1 MNEAKRLDSTT
12 APAVHLLHTPAAP
25 MPDDGTILAMGRRF
39 RSAVDRFTALDRQ
52 HAALPPDA
60 PTEPVVR
67 SWMQRADAER
77 HRLFDRVFQRRAE
90 TLSDA
95 AVLAAHGF
103 HRVDAMLDTRC
114 DDAALDERLGQVRV
128 AFANILAVTAKAAGL
143 DICQIGYPTL
153 GRSVRQAL
161 GGRA

>member
-1 MNEAKRLDSTT
+1 MNEAKYLDSTP
-12 APAVHLLHTPAAP
+12 ALAVHPLHTPAEP
-25 MPDDGTILAMGRRF
+25 LPDDGTILAMGRRF
-39 RSAVDRFTALDRQ
+39 RSAVDRFTALYRQ

-60 PTEPVVR
+60 PTEPAIR
-67 SWMQRADAER
+67 GWMQRADTER

-103 HRVDAMLDTRC
+103 HRVDAILDTRC
-114 DDAALDERLGQVRV
+114 DDAALDERLGQMRV

-143 DICQIGYPTL
+143 DICQIGYPSL

>member
-1 MNEAKRLDSTT
+1 MTEAKRLDSTP

-103 HRVDAMLDTRC
+103 HRVDAMLDVHR
-114 DDAALDERLGQVRV
+114 DDAALDERLGQMRV
-128 AFANILAVTAKAAGL
+128 AFANILVVTAKASGI

-153 GRSVRQAL
+153 GRAVRQAL

>member
-1 MNEAKRLDSTT
+1 MNEAKPLDSTT
-12 APAVHLLHTPAAP
+12 APAVHLLHTPVEP

-67 SWMQRADAER
+67 SWMQRADTER

-114 DDAALDERLGQVRV
+114 DDAAWDERLGQVRV
-128 AFANILAVTAKAAGL
+128 AFANILAVTAKAAEL

>member
-1 MNEAKRLDSTT
+1 MYARRTS
-12 APAVHLLHTPAAP
+12 
-25 MPDDGTILAMGRRF
+25 PDDGTILAMGRRF

-95 AVLAAHGF
+95 ALLAAHGF
-103 HRVDAMLDTRC
+103 HRVDAMLVTRC

-128 AFANILAVTAKAAGL
+128 AFANILAVPAKAAAL
-143 DICQIGYPTL
+143 DNCPIGYPTL
-153 GRSVRQAL
+153 GRAVRQAL

>member
-1 MNEAKRLDSTT
+1 MHTARDIGRTRPDTATDSNRLSG
-12 APAVHLLHTPAAP
+12 ALPPCAHAEPP
-25 MPDDGTILAMGRRF
+25 PDDGTILAMGRRF

-67 SWMQRADAER
+67 SWMQRADTER

-95 AVLAAHGF
+95 AVLASPLPMHKIYQYAH
-103 HRVDAMLDTRC
+103 TR
-114 DDAALDERLGQVRV
+114 ARIALLI
-128 AFANILAVTAKAAGL
+128 ANRCPAGL
-143 DICQIGYPTL
+143 RPTI
-153 GRSVRQAL
+153 AK
-161 GGRA
+161 

>member
-1 MNEAKRLDSTT
+1 M
-12 APAVHLLHTPAAP
+12 
-25 MPDDGTILAMGRRF
+25 
-39 RSAVDRFTALDRQ
+39 
-52 HAALPPDA
+52 
-60 PTEPVVR
+60 
-67 SWMQRADAER
+67 SWMRRADAER

-114 DDAALDERLGQVRV
+114 DDAALEERLGHVRV

-143 DICQIGYPTL
+143 DVCQIGYPTL

>member
-1 MNEAKRLDSTT
+1 MNEAKRLDSTPAPT
-12 APAVHLLHTPAAP
+12 AHPLRAHAES

-39 RSAVDRFTALDRQ
+39 RSAVDRFTALYRQ

-60 PTEPVVR
+60 PTEPAIR
-67 SWMQRADAER
+67 GWMQRADTER

-103 HRVDAMLDTRC
+103 HRVDAILDTRC
-114 DDAALDERLGQVRV
+114 DDAALDERLGQMRV

>member
-1 MNEAKRLDSTT
+1 MNEAKRLDSMT
-12 APAVHLLHTPAAP
+12 APAAHPLHTPAESP
-25 MPDDGTILAMGRRF
+25 PDDGTILAMGRRF

-52 HAALPPDA
+52 HAALPPGA

-77 HRLFDRVFQRRAE
+77 HRLFDRVFLRRAE

-103 HRVDAMLDTRC
+103 HRVDCMLDTRC
-114 DDAALDERLGQVRV
+114 DNAALDERLGQVRV
-128 AFANILAVTAKAAGL
+128 AFANILAVTAKAAEL